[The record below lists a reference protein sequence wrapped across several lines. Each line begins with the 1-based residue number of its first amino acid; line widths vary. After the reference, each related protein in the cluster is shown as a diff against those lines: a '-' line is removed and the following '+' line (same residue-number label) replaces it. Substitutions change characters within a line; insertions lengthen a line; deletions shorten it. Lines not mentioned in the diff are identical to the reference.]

1 MVSRWDYRPRDSAEK
16 RHLPQSVRDLSWV
29 TFLIRNF
36 TVPNHWNIPRLLKH
50 AASSRSASQRIVN
63 EKEIGSWAVTSNGTQ
78 SERLR
83 IFAFQNVRECRNLAN
98 CNLGNHSSNGYWV
111 FILHPK
117 ASDSILRTVNTASS
131 TL

>member
-1 MVSRWDYRPRDSAEK
+1 MRKSATYVVVFIRLHCDDWDVSTLILNVYVINGSREERLIHSFTVPFAQ
-16 RHLPQSVRDLSWV
+16 LPQSVRDLSWV

-83 IFAFQNVRECRNLAN
+83 IFAFQNVRECR
-98 CNLGNHSSNGYWV
+98 
-111 FILHPK
+111 K
-117 ASDSILRTVNTASS
+117 
-131 TL
+131 